1 MERSRVLT
9 TVLALLLVSAGY
21 AMAAEPAKGAT
32 DNPVGRKVYES
43 VCSVC
48 HAKGLN
54 QAPALDDKAAWQ
66 KRVAAGMA
74 KLEQVAL
81 HGSGAMPAKGGK
93 TELSDAEVKAAVA
106 YMVGASR

>member
-1 MERSRVLT
+1 MKPSRMFMGG
-9 TVLALLLVSAGY
+9 LALLLVSAGVG
-21 AMAAEPAKGAT
+21 MAAEPDKGAT
-32 DNPVGRKVYES
+32 DNPVGRKVYET

-54 QAPALDDKAAWQ
+54 QAPALEDKVAW
-66 KRVAAGMA
+66 KARVKAGMS

-93 TELSDAEVKAAVA
+93 AQLSDAEVKAAVD
-106 YMVGASR
+106 YMVGKSR